1 VALFGVSLALVLAF
15 RAHPPAGS
23 GIAGA
28 GSEFIYASPLVTKA
42 PAPHLSLLGD
52 SALVDAR
59 GAYQRHAFGAAAGA
73 GAPSAAAAVP
83 PYVNVLYSKAG
94 TTRSGD
100 IHRCAQLNVL
110 AAGAATLTRLVAG
123 DELVTHHVGG
133 VPPASVVLIPPH
145 VPHLWSFTA
154 DTVMTESWLGS
165 PADGGQC
172 AFEAWYY
179 APFRARV
186 AASLDAARNGTAAAA
201 AAGGGAPAAAAAAA
215 AAAGGGAPAAA
226 AAA

>member
-1 VALFGVSLALVLAF
+1 VALVVVSAALVLVF

-28 GSEFIYASPLVTKA
+28 GSEFIYDSPLVTAA
-42 PAPHLSLLGD
+42 PAPNLAILGD

-59 GAYQRHAFGAAAGA
+59 GTYQRHAFGAADATA
-73 GAPSAAAAVP
+73 DDRAVP

-94 TTRSGD
+94 TLRSGD

-110 AAGAATLTRLVAG
+110 ATGSATLTRLVAG

-133 VPPASVVLIPPH
+133 VPPDSVILIPPH

-165 PADGGQC
+165 AADGGQC
-172 AFEAWYY
+172 AFQAWYY

-186 AASLDAARNGTAAAA
+186 AASLDAARNGTEAAA
-201 AAGGGAPAAAAAAA
+201 AAGGGADAAAAAAA
-215 AAAGGGAPAAA
+215 
-226 AAA
+226 